1 MFGIFSRKKSI
12 LESGLLDGFTDHHSH
27 LLPGVDDGFQ
37 TADLTL
43 EALRTMEQAGVA
55 DVWLTPHIM
64 EDVPNTVG
72 ALKQRFEEFSAT
84 YNGSV
89 RLHLAA
95 ENMMDGIFAERWRQR
110 DILMLGDSHP
120 LIETSYFRAPI
131 EMRGLIG
138 EMLNAGLH
146 PILAHPERYKY
157 MEQSDYEELKQLGL
171 LFQLNLGSLTGIY
184 GKAVKLKAQRLL
196 QKGCYDRVGTDLHRE
211 TTLQAML
218 RAKLPAKLL
227 QALPRYSEP

>member
-64 EDVPNTVG
+64 EDVPNTLG
-72 ALKQRFEEFSAT
+72 AITQRSAKSSAS

-89 RLHLAA
+89 LLQLAA
-95 ENMMDGIFAERWRQR
+95 
-110 DILMLGDSHP
+110 
-120 LIETSYFRAPI
+120 
-131 EMRGLIG
+131 
-138 EMLNAGLH
+138 
-146 PILAHPERYKY
+146 
-157 MEQSDYEELKQLGL
+157 
-171 LFQLNLGSLTGIY
+171 
-184 GKAVKLKAQRLL
+184 
-196 QKGCYDRVGTDLHRE
+196 
-211 TTLQAML
+211 
-218 RAKLPAKLL
+218 
-227 QALPRYSEP
+227 

>member
-72 ALKQRFEEFSAT
+72 ALKQRFEEFPPHT
-84 YNGSV
+84 
-89 RLHLAA
+89 
-95 ENMMDGIFAERWRQR
+95 
-110 DILMLGDSHP
+110 
-120 LIETSYFRAPI
+120 
-131 EMRGLIG
+131 
-138 EMLNAGLH
+138 
-146 PILAHPERYKY
+146 
-157 MEQSDYEELKQLGL
+157 
-171 LFQLNLGSLTGIY
+171 
-184 GKAVKLKAQRLL
+184 
-196 QKGCYDRVGTDLHRE
+196 TDLSACIS
-211 TTLQAML
+211 Q
-218 RAKLPAKLL
+218 
-227 QALPRYSEP
+227 PRT

>member
-84 YNGSV
+84 YNGCYSK
-89 RLHLAA
+89 HTKEKA
-95 ENMMDGIFAERWRQR
+95 EWLLENGYYDLMGSDIHNLRFYNHTINEPLPKKVIEAMRQ
-110 DILMLGDSHP
+110 IP
-120 LIETSYFRAPI
+120 
-131 EMRGLIG
+131 
-138 EMLNAGLH
+138 N
-146 PILAHPERYKY
+146 
-157 MEQSDYEELKQLGL
+157 QL
-171 LFQLNLGSLTGIY
+171 
-184 GKAVKLKAQRLL
+184 
-196 QKGCYDRVGTDLHRE
+196 
-211 TTLQAML
+211 
-218 RAKLPAKLL
+218 
-227 QALPRYSEP
+227 

>member
-110 DILMLGDSHP
+110 DIP
-120 LIETSYFRAPI
+120 VSYT
-131 EMRGLIG
+131 
-138 EMLNAGLH
+138 H
-146 PILAHPERYKY
+146 
-157 MEQSDYEELKQLGL
+157 
-171 LFQLNLGSLTGIY
+171 LTLPT
-184 GKAVKLKAQRLL
+184 KLE
-196 QKGCYDRVGTDLHRE
+196 V
-211 TTLQAML
+211 
-218 RAKLPAKLL
+218 
-227 QALPRYSEP
+227 

>member
-12 LESGLLDGFTDHHSH
+12 LESGLLDGCTDHHSH

-89 RLHLAA
+89 R
-95 ENMMDGIFAERWRQR
+95 RRR
-110 DILMLGDSHP
+110 
-120 LIETSYFRAPI
+120 
-131 EMRGLIG
+131 
-138 EMLNAGLH
+138 
-146 PILAHPERYKY
+146 
-157 MEQSDYEELKQLGL
+157 
-171 LFQLNLGSLTGIY
+171 
-184 GKAVKLKAQRLL
+184 
-196 QKGCYDRVGTDLHRE
+196 
-211 TTLQAML
+211 
-218 RAKLPAKLL
+218 
-227 QALPRYSEP
+227 